1 MRILAVLA
9 ALIVSSGVLCAG
21 TALAQQGQGRRHDQN
36 PQRQMRGDER
46 QRMRDDIRDAYRERP
61 GREER
66 PERPRQLS
74 PEERDKL
81 RRDIDDANRQMKR
94 KK

>member
-1 MRILAVLA
+1 MRTLALLA
-9 ALIVSSGVLCAG
+9 ALVVSSGVLCAG
-21 TALAQQGQGRRHDQN
+21 TALAQGQGRRHDQK
-36 PQRQMRGDER
+36 PQRQMRDDER

-81 RRDIDDANRQMKR
+81 RRDIDEANRQMKR